1 MNQQGFVR
9 LAIVAVGIVL
19 ASFVVLG
26 LSRLVV
32 GYRTAQVIAA
42 PIGLLGFGLL
52 CYLFVRATLSA
63 AGIWK
68 IEDEGP
74 ETSR

>member
-1 MNQQGFVR
+1 MDQQGFVR
-9 LAIVAVGIVL
+9 LAIVALGIVV

-42 PIGLLGFGLL
+42 PIGLLGFGLV

-63 AGIWK
+63 VGLWK
-68 IEDEGP
+68 IDGEEP